1 MADTKDATTIDA
13 NTQPDQEG
21 TDALRAELDRLRANT
36 RLLKRV
42 ALALFAAE
50 VLAVASFL
58 LYTDQLRFLG

>member
-1 MADTKDATTIDA
+1 MDATP
-13 NTQPDQEG
+13 QPNQDGSQTPTDG
-21 TDALRAELDRLRANT
+21 TAALRAELERLRRNT

-42 ALALFAAE
+42 ALALFGAE